1 MYSGYTIA
9 LLLPARNEELAL
21 PPVLRS
27 IPPEIDCTLVVDNGS
42 IDNTAAVARKHGAIV
57 ISEKKP
63 GYGNACLAGIE
74 ALKQMPPEIIAFA
87 DADGSD
93 DVSRLRELLDPLVN
107 EHADFALEKRVPVTR
122 EALSF
127 QQRFGNRL
135 ATSLMRLFWVS
146 DYEDLGPMRV
156 MKWETF
162 QGLNMRD
169 RDFGWTIEMQIK
181 AVRSGLRI
189 KEVPLPYRKR
199 SAGKS
204 KISRTVSGT
213 LRAGIK
219 IIWVILREALSGL
232 KQEFSRLPSGDT
244 HSEEQTRRG
253 AGCSRSQSICQG
265 RNRG

>member
-9 LLLPARNEELAL
+9 LLLPARDEESAL
-21 PPVLRS
+21 PAVLKD
-27 IPPEIDCTLVVDNGS
+27 IPPEIDYTLVVDNGS
-42 IDNTAAVARKHGAIV
+42 VDSTAAVARNHGAIV

-74 ALKQMPPEIIAFA
+74 ALKQMPPDIIAFA

-93 DVSRLRELLDPLVN
+93 DVSRLGELLDPLIN
-107 EHADFALEKRVPVTR
+107 EHADFVLEKRIPVTLG
-122 EALSF
+122 ALSF

-135 ATSLMRLFWVS
+135 ATSLMRLFWGS
-146 DYEDLGPMRV
+146 DYDDLGPMRV
-156 MKWETF
+156 MRWETF

-181 AVRSGLRI
+181 AVRSDLRI

-232 KQEFSRLPSGDT
+232 KKGFCRLPSGDT

-253 AGCSRSQSICQG
+253 PVCSRSRSICPN
-265 RNRG
+265 RNTE

>member
-1 MYSGYTIA
+1 MYYGNTIA

-21 PPVLRS
+21 PAVLNT
-27 IPPEIDCTLVVDNGS
+27 IPPEIDYTLVVDNGS
-42 IDNTAAVARKHGAIV
+42 VDNTAAVARKHGAIV

-63 GYGNACLAGIE
+63 GYGSACLAGIE
-74 ALKQMPPEIIAFA
+74 ALREMPPDIIAFA

-93 DVSRLRELLDPLVN
+93 DVSRLKELLDPLVN
-107 EHADFALEKRVPVTR
+107 EHADFVLEKRMPINP

-135 ATSLMRLFWVS
+135 ATSLMRLFWGHVF
-146 DYEDLGPMRV
+146 EDLGPMRA
-156 MKWETF
+156 MRWQTLQE
-162 QGLNMRD
+162 LNMQD
-169 RDFGWTIEMQIK
+169 KDFGWTIEMQIK
-181 AVRSGLRI
+181 SVQSGLRI

-199 SAGKS
+199 YAGKS

-213 LRAGIK
+213 LRAGTK

-232 KQEFSRLPSGDT
+232 KKAFWQRSSGDT
-244 HSEEQTRRG
+244 QSAAQTRQG
-253 AGCSRSQSICQG
+253 PGCSRSQSICRG

>member
-21 PPVLRS
+21 PAVLKD
-27 IPPEIDCTLVVDNGS
+27 IPPEIDYLLVVDNGS
-42 IDNTAAVARKHGAIV
+42 VDSTAAVARKHGAIV

-63 GYGNACLAGIE
+63 GYGNSCLAGIE
-74 ALKQMPPEIIAFA
+74 ALKEMTPDIIAFA

-93 DVSRLRELLDPLVN
+93 DVSRLKELLDPLVN
-107 EHADFALEKRVPVTR
+107 EHADFVLEKRIPINR

-135 ATSLMRLFWVS
+135 ATYLMRLFWGHAF
-146 DYEDLGPMRV
+146 EDLGPMRAIRW
-156 MKWETF
+156 KTLQE
-162 QGLNMRD
+162 LNMRD
-169 RDFGWTIEMQIK
+169 KDFGWTIEMQIK
-181 AVRSGLRI
+181 AVQAGLCI
-189 KEVPLPYRKR
+189 KEVALPYRKR

-213 LRAGIK
+213 LHAGVK

-232 KQEFSRLPSGDT
+232 KQAFCRLSSGDT
-244 HSEEQTRRG
+244 HSAAQTRRVP
-253 AGCSRSQSICQG
+253 GCSRSQSICQG
-265 RNRG
+265 KNRE